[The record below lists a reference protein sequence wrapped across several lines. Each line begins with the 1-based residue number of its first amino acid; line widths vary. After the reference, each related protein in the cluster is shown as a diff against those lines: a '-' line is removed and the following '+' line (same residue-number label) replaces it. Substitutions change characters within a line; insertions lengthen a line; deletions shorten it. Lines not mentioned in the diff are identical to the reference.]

1 MSCKNNVSR
10 GCCFK
15 RNDATGEASA
25 KYKSGCQKMDVYD
38 WMEEIDNPTRKYD
51 LFEVQFKNTRKG
63 YYINP
68 DIDVKYKKGDVVVV
82 ESNPG
87 VNVGIITMGSDLV
100 DRQMRRKGFNPNGCE
115 FAKIIRFPTST
126 DITKWEEAIAMEHT
140 TMIKARQICSQMEL
154 DMKVGDVEYQADK
167 MKATFYYIADG
178 RVDFRELIKVLAEQ
192 FRVRIEM
199 KQIGSRQEAGLI
211 GGIAAC
217 GRELC
222 CSTWYNNFSTVVISA
237 ARVQD
242 ISPNP
247 QKLAGQCGK
256 LKCCLNYEL
265 DSYLDAR
272 ERLPRVNQPLETVQ
286 ANYFLVKT
294 DVLRGIMYFSA
305 DPKNP
310 AVQIPLP
317 SDVVRQVQ
325 AMNKKGQKIEDL
337 RSMVETVEVAQEPE
351 FENVVG
357 QDSLTRFDKSKNR
370 NKNNRR
376 RGGEGGERQ
385 GGDRQQGQG
394 RPQRE
399 AREGQQRGANEGQR
413 GNNEGQRGANEG
425 QRGNNEE
432 RRQRDGQQQRAGDN
446 RGPRENQNRDARG
459 ANGGNGAN
467 DEQRNP
473 ERAQRV
479 EGGNAE
485 GRTERNQD
493 ARNEGRQERTQEGR
507 NNDRNRNN
515 RNRNRNRQNGN
526 GGNGGNSGATGGDR
540 EVKSDNKTE

>member
-15 RNDATGEASA
+15 RDDASGEASA

-68 DIDVKYKKGDVVVV
+68 NTDIKYKKGDVVVV
-82 ESNPG
+82 ESSPG
-87 VNVGIITMGSDLV
+87 INVGIITMGSDLV
-100 DRQMRRKGFNPNGCE
+100 ERQMRRKGFNPNGCE
-115 FAKIIRFPTST
+115 FAKIIRFPTSA
-126 DITKWEEAIAMEHT
+126 DIIKWEESIAMEHT
-140 TMIKARQICSQMEL
+140 TMIKARQICSQMGL

-317 SDVVRQVQ
+317 SDVVRKVQ
-325 AMNKKGQKIEDL
+325 ALNKKGQKIEDI
-337 RSMVETVEVAQEPE
+337 RSMVETVEVVQEPE

-376 RGGEGGERQ
+376 RGSEGGERQ

-399 AREGQQRGANEGQR
+399 ARDGQQRGANDGQR
-413 GNNEGQRGANEG
+413 
-425 QRGNNEE
+425 NNEE
-432 RRQRDGQQQRAGDN
+432 PRQRDGQQRGAGDN
-446 RGPRENQNRDARG
+446 RGQRENQNRDSRG
-459 ANGGNGAN
+459 VNGGNGTN
-467 DEQRNP
+467 GEQRP

-479 EGGNAE
+479 ESGNI
-485 GRTERNQD
+485 
-493 ARNEGRQERTQEGR
+493 EGRQERTQDGGNQERRQEGR
-507 NNDRNRNN
+507 YNDRNRNN
-515 RNRNRNRQNGN
+515 RNRNRNRQSGN
-526 GGNGGNSGATGGDR
+526 GGDGGGASGGDR
-540 EVKSDNKTE
+540 EIKNDNKTE